1 MIKKDEIKK
10 YFAGNTNTDFLK
22 IVAVVTMLVDHIGRI
37 LFPGVLFFEVI
48 GRLSFPLFAY
58 CLAVGAF
65 YSKDLKKYAWR
76 LLFFAIISQPF
87 YMLALDRPI
96 SYLNVIFTMLFGL
109 LAIYGLKEKK
119 YYLFALTII
128 SSYFLP
134 FDYGLSGILLMLIFY
149 IFRDR
154 LDILLITSFIWL
166 SLYFIPFSD
175 PDFYL
180 GGLGLNIGGF
190 AVLSLILIY
199 FKTDFK
205 VRINKYFFYIFYP
218 AHLLLLYLIKLW
230 LQ

>member
-1 MIKKDEIKK
+1 MTRKNEIKK
-10 YFAGNTNTDFLK
+10 YFAGNTDTDFLK
-22 IVAVVTMLVDHIGRI
+22 IVAVVTMLADHIGRI
-37 LFPGVLFFEVI
+37 LFSDVLFFEVI

-65 YSKDLKKYAWR
+65 YSKNLNKYAWR
-76 LLFFAIISQPF
+76 LFFFAIISQPF
-87 YMLALDRPI
+87 YLLALDRSI

-119 YYLFALTII
+119 YYLFILIII
-128 SSYFLP
+128 SSALLSS
-134 FDYGLSGILLMLIFY
+134 DYGLSGVLLILIFY
-149 IFRDR
+149 FLRDR
-154 LDILLITSFIWL
+154 LNSLLLISFIWL
-166 SLYFIPFSD
+166 SLYFVPFSD

-180 GGLGLNIGGF
+180 GGFGLNIGGL

-230 LQ
+230 LR